1 MASLSK
7 IPYARRLYFWL
18 LGYSLLLVACFIAY
32 QYTREKDFK
41 VAELNGRLQ
50 MVNNY
55 IANELRRGIA
65 PQRIDL
71 ADVQPYDDIRIS
83 IVDRDGTVVY
93 DTSVDRLPDSNHLD
107 REEIADA
114 VESGTGYALRRDSR
128 TTGVTYF
135 YSATRMGDGSV
146 IRTAV
151 PYSVTLTSAL
161 VADYTF
167 AWIMGGITL
176 IFCVLGYFATRR
188 LGQSVSRLNKFAA
201 AAERGDRIVD
211 TEAFPHDELG
221 DISNHIVRLYSR
233 LQSAVTERDREHAAA
248 MHQQREKERIK
259 KQLTNNIN
267 HELKTPVASIRV
279 CAETLFD
286 HPEMDDAKRRD
297 FLQRLLA
304 NSDRLHSLLNDVS
317 MITRMDDGR
326 ESVRFEPI
334 DLTAI
339 IAQAVEEYRAPAAAK
354 GIAIEAA
361 DAAPLIVNG
370 NASLLMSVF
379 NNLINNAITYSGGTT
394 VTIAVRSLQPQRVVL
409 AVEDNGRGVPDE
421 HLPHLFERFYRID
434 AGRSRAA
441 GGTGLGLSIVK
452 NAVLLHNGTIAVAN
466 RRTGGLTFTI
476 TLPLP
481 KQ

>member
-176 IFCVLGYFATRR
+176 IFLCFRVLC
-188 LGQSVSRLNKFAA
+188 
-201 AAERGDRIVD
+201 
-211 TEAFPHDELG
+211 
-221 DISNHIVRLYSR
+221 
-233 LQSAVTERDREHAAA
+233 HAAFGTK
-248 MHQQREKERIK
+248 R
-259 KQLTNNIN
+259 
-267 HELKTPVASIRV
+267 VAS
-279 CAETLFD
+279 
-286 HPEMDDAKRRD
+286 
-297 FLQRLLA
+297 
-304 NSDRLHSLLNDVS
+304 
-317 MITRMDDGR
+317 
-326 ESVRFEPI
+326 
-334 DLTAI
+334 
-339 IAQAVEEYRAPAAAK
+339 
-354 GIAIEAA
+354 
-361 DAAPLIVNG
+361 
-370 NASLLMSVF
+370 
-379 NNLINNAITYSGGTT
+379 
-394 VTIAVRSLQPQRVVL
+394 
-409 AVEDNGRGVPDE
+409 
-421 HLPHLFERFYRID
+421 
-434 AGRSRAA
+434 
-441 GGTGLGLSIVK
+441 
-452 NAVLLHNGTIAVAN
+452 
-466 RRTGGLTFTI
+466 
-476 TLPLP
+476 
-481 KQ
+481 